1 MLPSFDFFL
10 IHCLSNHNLV
20 AGPCWPGISMRLLPS
35 SLFGRLLLFLTSG
48 LIVAQLLSAAILLQD
63 RDQALYQA
71 IGDHVAQR
79 IAAIVELFDTLS
91 DDDRRRLATALD
103 LPPTRIHLDRP
114 WQADLEPDERYHTTL
129 FRALLKRQLGPD
141 RLFQVEIN
149 DDLPPPPP
157 ERLRRFNADQS
168 WPRLD
173 ETDRPPR
180 RRNQPMMLG
189 LRNFIVQ
196 IRLRDGATMTFQ
208 QVLPEDL
215 IAWPARLLLILVVLL
230 VSVAVLVALAVRTLT
245 RPLAALADAA
255 TELGQNIHRP
265 ALAETGPLE
274 VRRAAQAFNLMQSR
288 LIRYIQDRDRI
299 LAAVSHDLKTPITR
313 LRLRTEL
320 LEESP
325 LREKFQ
331 ADLDEMQQMAQASL
345 DFLRG
350 GETSEPLA
358 ALDLDALLEALREDA
373 EDAGQE
379 LRIAGS
385 ARQPLRCR
393 PLALKRCLTNL
404 IDNALKYGQQAE
416 MTVADAPD
424 RLTLTLRDH
433 GSGIPKAELE
443 RVFEPFYRLE
453 SSRSRDTGGVGLGL
467 SIARNIAR
475 AHGGELTLR
484 NHPQDG
490 LEAVLELPR

>member
-10 IHCLSNHNLV
+10 IHCLSNDNLV
-20 AGPCWPGISMRLLPS
+20 AGPCWPGISMCLLPS
-35 SLFGRLLLFLTSG
+35 SLFGRLLLFLTGG
-48 LIVAQLLSAAILLQD
+48 LVVAQLLSAAILLQD
-63 RDQALYQA
+63 RDQALYHA

-79 IAAIVELFDTLS
+79 IAAIVELLDTLDQS
-91 DDDRRRLATALD
+91 ERERLVAALD
-103 LPPTRIHLDRP
+103 LPPTRIHLDLP

-141 RLFQVEIN
+141 RPFRVEVN
-149 DDLPPPPP
+149 DDLPPPP

-393 PLALKRCLTNL
+393 PLVLKRCLTNL

>member
-1 MLPSFDFFL
+1 
-10 IHCLSNHNLV
+10 
-20 AGPCWPGISMRLLPS
+20 MRLLPQ
-35 SLFGRLLLFLTSG
+35 SLFGRLLLFLTGG
-48 LIVAQLLSAAILLQD
+48 LVAAQLLSAAILLQD
-63 RDQALYQA
+63 RDQALYHA
-71 IGDHVAQR
+71 VGGHVAQR
-79 IAAIVELFDTLS
+79 IAAIVKLLDTL
-91 DDDRRRLATALD
+91 DDAERRRLVSALD
-103 LPPTRIHLDRP
+103 LPPTRLSLDLP
-114 WQADLEPDERYHTTL
+114 WQSEAEPDDRYQTTL

-141 RLFQVEIN
+141 RPFQVEIT
-149 DDLPPPPP
+149 DDLPPPP
-157 ERLRRFNADQS
+157 FA
-168 WPRLD
+168 
-173 ETDRPPR
+173 DRPPR
-180 RRNQPMMLG
+180 GDSAPPMPPGGHDPRMPGWRRHAMMMG
-189 LRNFIVQ
+189 LRNFVVQ
-196 IRLRDGATMTFQ
+196 ARLRDGAVATFQ
-208 QVLPEDL
+208 QVLPEEV
-215 IAWPARLLLILVVLL
+215 IAWPIRLLLILLVLL
-230 VSVAVLVALAVRTLT
+230 VSVAGLAALAVRTLT

-255 TELGQNIHRP
+255 TELGRNIRRP

-331 ADLDEMQQMAQASL
+331 ADLDEMQHMAQASL

-358 ALDLDALLEALREDA
+358 ALDLDALLESLREDA
-373 EDAGQE
+373 ADAGQE
-379 LRIAGS
+379 LRIAGT

-416 MTVADAPD
+416 MTVIDAPD
-424 RLTLTLRDH
+424 RLTLTLRDQ
-433 GSGIPKAELE
+433 GPGIPEAEQE

-453 SSRSRDTGGVGLGL
+453 SSRSRDTGGAGLGL
-467 SIARNIAR
+467 GIARNIAR

-484 NHPQDG
+484 NHPGGG
-490 LEAVLELPR
+490 LEAVLEIPR